1 MKRYVKGSFTI
12 EATVVIP
19 VVLFVVGVLL
29 YLLFYYHDKN
39 VIFAAAHETV
49 VYGSYLENP
58 DEEDLKKHIEERI
71 KGKFLLFSSTK
82 SDITIQKEE
91 IAMQVTAKKG
101 MMSLEVNVAAARTY
115 PERYIRSIQKMKK

>member
-1 MKRYVKGSFTI
+1 MKRYVRGSFTI

-29 YLLFYYHDKN
+29 YLLLYYHDKN
-39 VIFAAAHETV
+39 VILAAAHETV
-49 VYGSYLENP
+49 VFGSYMEEP
-58 DEEDLKKHIEERI
+58 DEGELKKHMEERV
-71 KGKFLLFSSTK
+71 KRKFLLFSSTK

-101 MMSLEVNVAAARTY
+101 MMSLEVDVATARTH